1 MPLELAVTTEV
12 HENERVF
19 VAILRDLTEE
29 VARDAELH
37 RVRSYLDDVAINGPT
52 VFFVISDGPDETTKL
67 RWISPNIKQILGFD
81 ATDIEAEKIEWK
93 DCVHPDDLK
102 TVSELMARIWDEG
115 KGEFEYRIRD
125 SEGRVRWVREARR
138 VVYAKDGSVEI
149 VGSLEDLTV
158 VHRSRQR
165 EQMLRRELDHRV
177 KNNLQIILGECGK
190 VIRAERIDREQIEV
204 LTSRIS
210 SMALVH
216 QVLAARSWSPIDL
229 SDLIRHVEGAMV
241 DASVESPVVL
251 AGVPLM
257 VGVDAA
263 MTMATVLNELAT
275 NATKYG
281 GLSDRGEGV
290 SIRWSIEGSDLVPML
305 HLDWIE
311 CVKGSGIE
319 KPEVMG
325 FGMQLIEGMIPYE
338 LGGEVAIRF
347 EPSGLQFTAKIPL
360 DRFQADLGEA
370 RLDFSGE

>member
-1 MPLELAVTTEV
+1 
-12 HENERVF
+12 
-19 VAILRDLTEE
+19 
-29 VARDAELH
+29 
-37 RVRSYLDDVAINGPT
+37 
-52 VFFVISDGPDETTKL
+52 VISDGPDETTKL

-81 ATDIEAEKIEWK
+81 ASDIESEKIEWK

-149 VGSLEDLTV
+149 VGSLEDLTA

-190 VIRAERIDREQIEV
+190 VIRAKNIEREQIEV

-229 SDLIRHVEGAMV
+229 RDLIRHVEGAMV

-251 AGVPLM
+251 TGPSLM

-281 GLSDRGEGV
+281 GLSDRGEGIAV
-290 SIRWSIEGSDLVPML
+290 RWRVQEADQVAIL

-311 CVKGSGIE
+311 CVEGSGIQ
-319 KPEVMG
+319 KPQEMG

-338 LGGEVAIRF
+338 LGGEVTVQF
-347 EPSGLQFTAKIPL
+347 EPSGLQFMARIPL

-370 RLDFSGE
+370 RLNVSDE